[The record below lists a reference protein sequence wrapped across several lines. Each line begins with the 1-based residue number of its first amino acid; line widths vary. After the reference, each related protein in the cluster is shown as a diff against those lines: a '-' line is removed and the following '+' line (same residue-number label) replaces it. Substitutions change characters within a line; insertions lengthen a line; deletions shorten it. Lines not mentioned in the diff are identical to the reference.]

1 MYLQVA
7 PLMCNLWAQST
18 LPRPEM
24 DENKK
29 FIKLSLSPQRVR
41 GSSFELLKDSSKV
54 FWRNETP
61 YAFCNLCP
69 EIATDVE
76 YKPLKAKIVDTL
88 RAGQTLGTYMALNR
102 TDEDQRYLST
112 KVQVDIVV
120 TRAGNEGMG
129 KVNF

>member
-1 MYLQVA
+1 
-7 PLMCNLWAQST
+7 MCNLWAQST

-88 RAGQTLGTYMALNR
+88 RAARLSAPTWPSTGQTRTRGTCPPR
-102 TDEDQRYLST
+102 SR
-112 KVQVDIVV
+112 
-120 TRAGNEGMG
+120 
-129 KVNF
+129 

>member
-1 MYLQVA
+1 
-7 PLMCNLWAQST
+7 
-18 LPRPEM
+18 M

-29 FIKLSLSPQRVR
+29 FIKLSLSPTKRVR

-76 YKPLKAKIVDTL
+76 YKPLKAKIMDTL
-88 RAGQTLGTYMALNR
+88 RAGQTLGPQQ
-102 TDEDQRYLST
+102 D
-112 KVQVDIVV
+112 
-120 TRAGNEGMG
+120 
-129 KVNF
+129 

>member
-29 FIKLSLSPQRVR
+29 FIKLSLSPQMTKRVR

-69 EIATDVE
+69 EIA
-76 YKPLKAKIVDTL
+76 
-88 RAGQTLGTYMALNR
+88 
-102 TDEDQRYLST
+102 
-112 KVQVDIVV
+112 
-120 TRAGNEGMG
+120 
-129 KVNF
+129 

>member
-1 MYLQVA
+1 M
-7 PLMCNLWAQST
+7 T
-18 LPRPEM
+18 
-24 DENKK
+24 K
-29 FIKLSLSPQRVR
+29 RVR
-41 GSSFELLKDSSKV
+41 GSSFELLKDFSKV
-54 FWRNETP
+54 FWRNDTP

-69 EIATDVE
+69 EIAADVE

-88 RAGQTLGTYMALNR
+88 RAGQTLGTYP
-102 TDEDQRYLST
+102 ST

>member
-1 MYLQVA
+1 
-7 PLMCNLWAQST
+7 
-18 LPRPEM
+18 M

-76 YKPLKAKIVDTL
+76 YRPLKAKTVDTL
-88 RAGQTLGTYMALNR
+88 RAGQTLGTYKALNR

>member
-1 MYLQVA
+1 
-7 PLMCNLWAQST
+7 
-18 LPRPEM
+18 M

-69 EIATDVE
+69 EIAADVK

-88 RAGQTLGTYMALNR
+88 GAGQTLGTYKALNR

>member
-1 MYLQVA
+1 
-7 PLMCNLWAQST
+7 MCNLWAQST

-29 FIKLSLSPQRVR
+29 FIKFSLSPQMTKRVR

-54 FWRNETP
+54 FWRNDTP

-69 EIATDVE
+69 EIAADVE

-102 TDEDQRYLST
+102 TDKDQ
-112 KVQVDIVV
+112 VQVDIIVGHQS
-120 TRAGNEGMG
+120 RQRGNGHG
-129 KVNF
+129 KLLTFVFV